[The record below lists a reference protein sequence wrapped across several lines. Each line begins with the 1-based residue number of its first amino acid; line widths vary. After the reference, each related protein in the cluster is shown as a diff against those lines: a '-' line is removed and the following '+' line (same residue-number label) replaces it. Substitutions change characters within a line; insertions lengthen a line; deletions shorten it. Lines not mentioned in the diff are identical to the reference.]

1 MATSESVI
9 KSIAQERFKGFSYVF
24 DDWTTADA
32 RLEKL
37 DYPAILCILPVS
49 GTTEIRNG
57 RVFDTE
63 NIALA
68 FLDIAPRDADGE
80 ENEEVYTRMKVA
92 GARFIHELMKSR
104 QFEGLEGRQ
113 QYQTIIERLSSIV
126 SGVMYSLTLTQ
137 AIGGCA
143 DG

>member
-1 MATSESVI
+1 METIEKIIKGVATE
-9 KSIAQERFKGFSYVF
+9 KFGGFSYVF
-24 DDWTTADA
+24 DDWETAD
-32 RLEKL
+32 EKL
-37 DYPAILCILPVS
+37 ERLSYPAILCVLPAS
-49 GTTEIRNG
+49 GMIEIKNG
-57 RVFDTE
+57 RVYDTE

-80 ENEEVYTRMKVA
+80 ENEEVYTRMKVS
-92 GARFIHELMKSR
+92 GARFINELVKSR
-104 QFEGLEGRQ
+104 KFEGLDGRQ

-137 AIGGCA
+137 AIGGCE

>member
-1 MATSESVI
+1 METIEKIIKGVATE
-9 KSIAQERFKGFSYVF
+9 KFAGFSYVF
-24 DDWTTADA
+24 DDWETAD
-32 RLEKL
+32 EKL
-37 DYPAILCILPVS
+37 DRLSYPAILCVLPAS
-49 GTTEIRNG
+49 GMIEVRNG
-57 RVFDTE
+57 RVYDTE

-92 GARFIHELMKSR
+92 GARFINELIKSR
-104 QFEGLEGRQ
+104 KFEGLDGRQ

-137 AIGGCA
+137 AIGGCE

>member
-1 MATSESVI
+1 MKTIEKIIKGVATE
-9 KSIAQERFKGFSYVF
+9 KFGDFSYVF
-24 DDWTTADA
+24 DDWETAD
-32 RLEKL
+32 EKL
-37 DYPAILCILPVS
+37 DRLSYPAILCVLPAS
-49 GTTEIRNG
+49 GMIEVRNG
-57 RVFDTE
+57 RVYDTE

-92 GARFIHELMKSR
+92 GARFINELIKSR
-104 QFEGLEGRQ
+104 KFEGLDGRQ
-113 QYQTIIERLSSIV
+113 QYQTIVERLSSIV

-137 AIGGCA
+137 AIGGCE